1 MRRNRFRA
9 ACPGKE
15 DRDSEPGPWHEEAG
29 AARPCFLACQ
39 ERKNPRGGTPGQRPP
54 HGQTS
59 RVEGASGQNSD
70 NYEAP
75 SGPRTEGRTK
85 ELPVA
90 ARAGRDEGRVCSAT
104 ATPWTEDP
112 ACSLGPSQHLES
124 PEPDWEG
131 LSHRCLWLGEEGR
144 KILWSRPARGP

>member
-1 MRRNRFRA
+1 MARRSRGRQA
-9 ACPGKE
+9 LLSGLPGEKE
-15 DRDSEPGPWHEEAG
+15 PSRWDTRPEA
-29 AARPCFLACQ
+29 
-39 ERKNPRGGTPGQRPP
+39 T